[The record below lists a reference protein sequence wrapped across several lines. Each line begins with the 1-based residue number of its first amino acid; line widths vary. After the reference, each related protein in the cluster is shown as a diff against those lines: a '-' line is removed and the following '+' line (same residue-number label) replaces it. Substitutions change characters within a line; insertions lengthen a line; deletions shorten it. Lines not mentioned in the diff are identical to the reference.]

1 MNRGGSADSSG
12 GGGGIL
18 AGGGVGSQSSSVFAP
33 QSKQEEASTAG
44 GSDTLSLLEQGAQA
58 YDGSEM
64 GGEVEAE
71 SSLGSLKEKR
81 ETREFDRN
89 IR

>member
-1 MNRGGSADSSG
+1 MDSSG
-12 GGGGIL
+12 GGGGGGIL
-18 AGGGVGSQSSSVFAP
+18 NGGGVGGSQSSSVFAP
-33 QSKQEEASTAG
+33 QKQEEASTAA

-81 ETREFDRN
+81 ETREFDRS